1 MAKHFRAFI
10 SRFFKKVNS
19 IILLQIVAWGAR
31 KMLKWVKD
39 TYNNPEIFI
48 TENGIA
54 DNGMSLEDNERI
66 DFYEVSSFYLSLSM
80 PFIYWKS

>member
-1 MAKHFRAFI
+1 MYNFQKIIF
-10 SRFFKKVNS
+10 N
-19 IILLQIVAWGAR
+19 ILLQIVPWGAR

-54 DNGMSLEDNERI
+54 DNGMSLEDDERI
-66 DFYEVSSFYLSLSM
+66 DFYEVSSCLLFCEQVSD
-80 PFIYWKS
+80 FCKS